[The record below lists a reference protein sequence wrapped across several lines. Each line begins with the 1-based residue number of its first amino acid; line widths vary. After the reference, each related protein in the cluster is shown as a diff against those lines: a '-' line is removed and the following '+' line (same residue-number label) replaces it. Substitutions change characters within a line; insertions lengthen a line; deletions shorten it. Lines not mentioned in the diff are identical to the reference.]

1 MSVQMSSIS
10 LFGCFT
16 TLPERVTLLCV
27 SGCFV
32 SWVGA
37 AGCLAGS
44 YSTGGTSLGLNSSG
58 AMSVSCCSSSVGFVG
73 TNVALFLRSV
83 PFSDCTMYVRGEGEG
98 VKTFPI
104 RSCSRIQTVSPVF
117 SLDSSLAL

>member
-1 MSVQMSSIS
+1 MSSIS

-32 SWVGA
+32 TWVGV
-37 AGCLAGS
+37 AGCLVVS
-44 YSTGGTSLGLNSSG
+44 YSTGGASVWLKSSG

-73 TNVALFLRSV
+73 NNAALFLCSV
-83 PFSDCTMYVRGEGEG
+83 PFSVCKMNDRGEGED
-98 VKTFPI
+98 VKTFHI
-104 RSCSRIQTVSPVF
+104 RSWSRIQPVSPAS
-117 SLDSSLAL
+117 SLGSSLALCF